1 MSKITNS
8 IGYSGRVTISLT
20 PVKGKPVNKYK
31 NMGLQPLFDLITKFL
46 SGDNSAKRGIPA
58 YLDVHNGTNS
68 LLIRPV
74 PLVGVVWGEAT
85 GVVAENS
92 SSISMSAVV
101 TVSDK
106 AEKGIVTKDVLFRL
120 IDVDGKVLAEIQ
132 GKDLSDLYN
141 SVVTGVD
148 MLVEWV
154 LTFSNSSSGS

>member
-1 MSKITNS
+1 MSKVTNS
-8 IGYSGRVTISLT
+8 IGYSGAVAISLT

-46 SGDNSAKRGIPA
+46 SGDDSAKRGIPA
-58 YLDVHNGTNS
+58 YLDIHSGISS

-74 PLVGVVWGEAT
+74 PLVGTVWGAAS

-106 AEKGIVTKDVLFRL
+106 AEKSKINKDILFRL
-120 IDVDGKVLAEIQ
+120 IDVDGKVLAQIQ
-132 GKDLSDLYN
+132 GKDLADLYN

-154 LTFSNSSSGS
+154 LTFSNSSSGY